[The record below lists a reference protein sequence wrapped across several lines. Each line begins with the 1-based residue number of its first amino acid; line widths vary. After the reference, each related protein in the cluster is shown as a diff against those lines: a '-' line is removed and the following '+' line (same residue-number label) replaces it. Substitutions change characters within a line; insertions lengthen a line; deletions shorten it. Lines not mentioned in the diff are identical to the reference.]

1 MFLVRVAQYDFCT
14 QLNGYYGYEILTIIL
29 VNSVFRVHGFLY
41 LFKVFLSYSHFYGY
55 EGDHGY
61 LSYQVY

>member
-14 QLNGYYGYEILTIIL
+14 QLNGYYGYEILTIIM

-41 LFKVFLSYSHFYGY
+41 LFKVFLSYSHCYGY

-61 LSYQVY
+61 QNHQVY

>member
-14 QLNGYYGYEILTIIL
+14 QLNGYYGYEILTIIM
-29 VNSVFRVHGFLY
+29 VNSVFRVRGFLY
-41 LFKVFLSYSHFYGY
+41 LFKVLLSYSHCYGY

-61 LSYQVY
+61 QNYQVY